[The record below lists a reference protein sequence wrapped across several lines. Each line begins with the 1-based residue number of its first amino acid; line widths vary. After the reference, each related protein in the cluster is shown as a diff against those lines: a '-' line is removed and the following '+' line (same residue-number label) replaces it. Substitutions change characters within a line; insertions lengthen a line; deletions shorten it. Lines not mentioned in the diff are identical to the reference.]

1 MNTISNYWF
10 GQIEFP
16 ISVAEFK
23 ERLRP
28 VYEALGIEMH
38 VCEEDYLRGWDSKES
53 FNESLERGI
62 VE

>member
-1 MNTISNYWF
+1 MNTIGNYWF

-23 ERLRP
+23 EKLRP

-38 VCEEDYLRGWDSKES
+38 VCEEDYLRGWNSKES
-53 FNESLERGI
+53 FDKSLEKG
-62 VE
+62 EN

>member
-1 MNTISNYWF
+1 MNTSGNYWF